1 MLHINDHTAHRY
13 YSHLSCSSGI
23 KNRYNKNTI
32 VCNLLKMIIISINCP
47 LLDRVS
53 IFNMHLDEQV
63 KTDQAQEPS
72 FSWRLFA
79 CLSLKIQY
87 SSPLWTGA
95 EVHDRHGVYRLW
107 PCSVVVGPPS
117 GPSYISLLSPLSS
130 TASKPLGFHCYVVT
144 RGFPGVDLA
153 PVAVMVHTDYCV
165 CCRVSWFDSCIP
177 IHNNDMLCFECAWV
191 GSDCSYV

>member
-13 YSHLSCSSGI
+13 YSHLSCGSGI

-130 TASKPLGFHCYVVT
+130 TASKPLGFHCYGGDSWYSWSGSCT
-144 RGFPGVDLA
+144 CCCNGAYWLLCLLQGL
-153 PVAVMVHTDYCV
+153 MVWLMHT
-165 CCRVSWFDSCIP
+165 
-177 IHNNDMLCFECAWV
+177 NT
-191 GSDCSYV
+191 